1 MGGYVIRV
9 GSNSSY
15 LNLCGAEA
23 GIFRAY
29 SVDTVADDALALCV
43 GISAAAIVL
52 VM

>member
-29 SVDTVADDALALCV
+29 SVDTVADDALAPCV